1 MLSRMRAA
9 LRPDQQVS
17 PNRGRVVLLNLVLV
31 LAFVV
36 VAVIEL
42 TRTYVDARR
51 IASSVDA
58 ANTHLVPV
66 QVNTAQVQR
75 LDTTTA
81 VTEQIDKATASL
93 EGKTRKIE
101 QSVTNIQAGAASVQ
115 NTVVAINSKV
125 DGITSTARTISTT
138 ASALA
143 GTVNDI
149 HNIAASIHDSARGI
163 NTSFATL
170 FPVTTMIAY
179 GPPPYGV
186 HMINLNV
193 DRIIVRALDIQADL
207 NNIVLTVTEID
218 RHAASICRSILVMGP
233 HCGPPV
239 APGTPAPIYRP
250 AEGAA
255 VGTATR

>member
-1 MLSRMRAA
+1 MLGRMRAA
-9 LRPDQQVS
+9 LRPDQRVS
-17 PNRGRVVLLNLVLV
+17 PNRGRVVVINLVLV

-51 IASSVDA
+51 IASSVHT

-66 QVNTAQVQR
+66 QVNTAQAQR
-75 LDTTTA
+75 LDTTAA
-81 VTEQIDKATASL
+81 VTEQIDHATASL

-101 QSVTNIQAGAASVQ
+101 QNVANIQAGAASVQ

-125 DGITSTARTISTT
+125 DAITTTARTISTT

-143 GTVNDI
+143 TTVADI
-149 HNIAASIHDSARGI
+149 RTLAASIQDSARGI
-163 NTSFATL
+163 NTRFATL
-170 FPVTTMIAY
+170 YPATQMIAY

-186 HMINLNV
+186 HTINLNV

-207 NNIVLTVTEID
+207 NNIVVTVPEID
-218 RHAASICRSILVMGP
+218 RHAASICHSILVMGP

-239 APGTPAPIYRP
+239 PPATPAPTYRP

-255 VGTATR
+255 AGAATR